1 MPPFFIAEKK
11 WAKRRKELRKRLKT
25 ECFLYFLPQKK
36 LYKFDISFKMVV
48 SD

>member
-11 WAKRRKELRKRLKT
+11 RREKEKTSKSGGKPAVFCVFCRK
-25 ECFLYFLPQKK
+25 KK

-48 SD
+48 SV